1 MADDKNAR
9 DKKADDAE
17 RRQRERELEEAR
29 DRADEP
35 EPVDPGSID
44 QLGELDDELE
54 TLEYPATTDD
64 ILEAYGDS
72 EVDAQN
78 GSKSVGEVL
87 RPVDDESYESAD
99 DVRSRIL
106 GLLQR

>member
-17 RRQRERELEEAR
+17 RRQRKRELEEAR

-35 EPVDPGSID
+35 EPIDPESTD
-44 QLGELDDELE
+44 RLGELDDELE

-64 ILEAYGDS
+64 VLEAYGDS
-72 EVDAQN
+72 EIDAQN
-78 GSKSVGEVL
+78 GPKSVAEVL
-87 RPVDDESYESAD
+87 RPVGDESYESAD
-99 DVRSRIL
+99 DVRARIL
-106 GLLQR
+106 GLLQQ